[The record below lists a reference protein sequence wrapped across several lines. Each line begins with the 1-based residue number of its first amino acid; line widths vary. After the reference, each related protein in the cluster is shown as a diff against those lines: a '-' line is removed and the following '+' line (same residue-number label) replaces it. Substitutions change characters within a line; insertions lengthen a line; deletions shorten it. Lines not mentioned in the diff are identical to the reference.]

1 MRAMLCGCGE
11 RLEAADDGGLVRQAL
26 EHYRWAHTMAVID
39 GEDIRRIVAEGAYG
53 PEEYRDARAAGPE
66 EQIWPEDLLGRS
78 GALTHTYEG
87 YGGDAMW
94 PADFGPR

>member
-11 RLEAADDGGLVRQAL
+11 KLEAANDDALVHETL
-26 EHYRWAHTMAVID
+26 KHYRWVHGMAVVD
-39 GEDIRRIVAEGAYG
+39 GEDVRRIVEKGAYEAGGHPGARFLG
-53 PEEYRDARAAGPE
+53 PDEDL
-66 EQIWPEDLLGRS
+66 WPEDLLGRS

-87 YGGDAMW
+87 YGGDGMW